1 MEFKNIREYRNYIL
15 IIILALFSI
24 FVLWIRLLPLMT
36 AGNTDILN
44 LAGSD
49 DPLYNLR
56 LVELVIKNYPV
67 YPNFDA
73 MTLFPT
79 GQLTAWGP
87 LLTLIS
93 ATIVMIAGSAATRPG
108 IITVSLM
115 VPPIMAAIM
124 VPVVFLLVRKVSDWK
139 SGIVAAGFIA
149 VVSGQYFFRSLYGY
163 FDHHIAEVLFST
175 IFILTYVIC
184 MWWGKE
190 HPADLTNIETLKKPV
205 IFAIIAG
212 VAYILGLFTMPTM
225 ILFAMIIGIF
235 TVIQFVWDFYRK
247 ISSDYL
253 LVTNVVTFGFATIAF
268 FIVGVQ
274 RPGLQLNFYTIT
286 HPVAYIL
293 LILGTVFLYVLARYL
308 KGKKF
313 YYYPASLLG
322 LVILVLVLFMVI
334 APTFYGTF
342 VSGMVEFFGQNPYYL
357 TIQEARSWTL
367 VEAWNTFNYGLILTI
382 GGFFVLLYR
391 SWKEERPDQH
401 VILIWS
407 VIVLIA
413 AWQHIRY
420 EYYLAANVAILAGLC
435 VGYVFNMGWKDLVL
449 LARPSGRNEKSKDT
463 PANAPAP
470 AQKGKKAPQKSK
482 GAVKKGPN
490 YIRIGLVGLVILF
503 SILFVAAS
511 LPSEYYIATSGGLRM
526 QPDWK
531 ESLEWMGVHTPDPG
545 VDYYKIYNN
554 ATFQYPPQAYGV
566 MSWWDYG
573 HLITYIAK
581 RIPNANP
588 FQAGVAG
595 PNGSAAY
602 FMSRSEPDA
611 NQILK
616 NDGTRYVV
624 TDIEMDTTKFWAMAT
639 WYNTTIGV
647 TPYQRTYLIPDPNN
661 QGQYGP
667 VTLYDEPYYQTMVSR
682 LHNFDGS
689 MTDPTTAFYVEYS
702 DPSITTVPYPVVT
715 GAKNMNVSDALSLAK
730 QYNNQAINGKHA
742 EVLNM
747 APFLPLSQVP
757 ALQHYRLVH
766 ESPNNAYSSSPPD
779 TKYVKVFE
787 FVPGAVIRGEG
798 IIEVPVVTD
807 TGRQFTYRQAS
818 TNGSFVVPYSTIGN
832 PYDVKTTGKYHII
845 GTNQQFD
852 VPEDAVMQGK
862 QIN

>member
-1 MEFKNIREYRNYIL
+1 MELKNIREYRNYVL
-15 IIILALFSI
+15 IIILALLSI
-24 FVLWIRLLPLMT
+24 FVLWIRLLPLLT

-56 LVELVIKNYPV
+56 LVEMVIHNYPV

-79 GQLTAWGP
+79 GQLNAWGP
-87 LLTLIS
+87 LFTLIS
-93 ATIVMIAGSAATRPG
+93 ATIVMIAGAAATRPQ

-115 VPPIMAAIM
+115 VPPIMAAFM
-124 VPVVFLLVRKVSDWK
+124 VPVVFLLVRKVADWK
-139 SGIVAAGFIA
+139 AGIIAAGFIA
-149 VVSGQYFFRSLYGY
+149 IVSGQYFFRSLYGY

-175 IFILTYVIC
+175 IFILMYVYC

-190 HPADLTNIETLKKPV
+190 HPADISNIDTLKKPI
-205 IFAIIAG
+205 IFALLAG
-212 VAYILGLFTMPTM
+212 VAYILGLFNMPTM

-235 TVIQFVWDFYRK
+235 TVIQFVWDFYRRV
-247 ISSDYL
+247 SSDYL
-253 LVTNVVTFGFATIAF
+253 LITNVVAFGFAMIAF

-274 RPGLQLNFYTIT
+274 RPGLQLNFYTIA
-286 HPVAYIL
+286 HPLAYVILIIVTIFLYIL
-293 LILGTVFLYVLARYL
+293 SRAL

-313 YYYPASLLG
+313 YYYPAALVGLLV
-322 LVILVLVLFMVI
+322 LILVLFMAL
-334 APTFYGTF
+334 APDIYGSF
-342 VSGMVEFFGQNPYYL
+342 ISGLIEFFGQNPYYL

-367 VEAWNTFNYGLILTI
+367 GEAWNTFNYGLILTV

-420 EYYLAANVAILAGLC
+420 EYYLAANVAILSGLC
-435 VGYVFNMGWKDLVL
+435 VGYVFNMGWKDLATL
-449 LARPSGRNEKSKDT
+449 ISSSGKADKSREAAT
-463 PANAPAP
+463 GPQAP
-470 AQKGKKAPQKSK
+470 AQKGKKSPQKSK
-482 GAVKKGPN
+482 VTAKKGPR
-490 YIRIGLVGLVILF
+490 YIRVGLIFVAVLL

-511 LPSEYYIATSGGLRM
+511 VPDEFSIATSAGLRM
-526 QPDWK
+526 NPDWR
-531 ESLEWMGVHTPDPG
+531 ESLEWMAVHTPDPG
-545 VDYYKIYNN
+545 VDYYKIYDY
-554 ATFQYPPQAYGV
+554 ATFNYPPQAYGV

-573 HLITYIAK
+573 HLITYIGK

-595 PNGSAAY
+595 PNGSAAF
-602 FMSRSEPDA
+602 FMSQSEPVA

-624 TDIEMDTTKFWAMAT
+624 SDIEMDTSKFWAMAT
-639 WYNTTIGV
+639 WYNTTVGV
-647 TPYQRTYLIPDPNN
+647 NPYERTYLIPDPNN
-661 QGQYGP
+661 PNQYGP
-667 VTLYDEPYYQTMVSR
+667 VTLYDEPYYQTMESR

-689 MTDPTTAFYVEYS
+689 MTDPTTAFYIEYS
-702 DPSITTVPYPVVT
+702 DPSITSIPYPVVT
-715 GAKNMNVSDALSLAK
+715 GAKNMNVSDAIAMAN
-730 QYNNQAINGKHA
+730 QYNSQAAPGKHA
-742 EVLNM
+742 VVLNM
-747 APFLPLSQVP
+747 APFLPLSPVP

-766 ESPNNAYSSSPPD
+766 ESPDNAFSSTPD
-779 TKYVKVFE
+779 IKYVKVFE
-787 FVPGAVIRGEG
+787 FVPGAVIKGDG
-798 IIEVPVVTD
+798 IIEIPLVSD

-818 TNGSFVVPYSTIGN
+818 SNGTFVVPYSTTGN
-832 PYDVKTTGKYHII
+832 PYGVKATGKYQIA